1 MRLKVWSV
9 TAVVNAEPD
18 SIYIVRAKQ
27 KQASMSRY
35 LMSEDHTYRQNR
47 PIERKVAFFLP
58 SLAGGGAERVLLN
71 LANGFAQQGYKVD
84 LVLAQA
90 TGPYLRQITPQVN
103 TVNLGAR
110 RTLTSLYSLMTYLRQ
125 TQPEAL
131 IAGLDHANLVAIW
144 AKYLSGVPTR
154 VLVTVHGQLSEKIAG
169 NPTIPEKFLAFLL
182 RKFLPSAD
190 KIITVSNGVADDLS
204 EVLRLKR
211 DTITTIYNPV
221 VSSSLFEKAKA
232 PVTDPWPDAPSL
244 PIVIAIGRLDKQK
257 DFPNLIRAFGLVRR
271 QLTCKLLIL
280 GEGEQRPY
288 LENLIHELD
297 LENDVSLPGFV
308 DNPYAFLK
316 RAQVFVLSSVWEGLP
331 TVLIEALALGV
342 PVVSTDCKSGPREI
356 LKDGKYGALVPVGDH
371 TALAEAILQV
381 LRERKTNNIV
391 PVEAYQHFTWQHS
404 VTAYA
409 QAAGVFGNMH
419 PGSFKR

>member
-1 MRLKVWSV
+1 M
-9 TAVVNAEPD
+9 AVVNAELD
-18 SIYIVRAKQ
+18 SIYIICKQ
-27 KQASMSRY
+27 PSMSRY
-35 LMSEDHTYRQNR
+35 LMSEDRTYRQNKTMG
-47 PIERKVAFFLP
+47 RKVAFFLP

-90 TGPYLRQITPQVN
+90 TGPYMQQVSPQVN

-110 RTLTSLYSLMTYLRQ
+110 RTLTSLYSLVTYLRQ
-125 TQPEAL
+125 TRPEAL

-144 AKYLSGVPTR
+144 AKHLSGVPTR

-190 KIITVSNGVADDLS
+190 RIITVSNGVADDLS

-211 DTITTIYNPV
+211 DTIITIYNPV

-244 PIVIAIGRLDKQK
+244 PIIIAIGRLDKQK

-271 QLTCKLLIL
+271 QLACKLLIL

-288 LENLIHELD
+288 LENLICKLN

-331 TVLIEALALGV
+331 TVLIEALALEV

-356 LKDGKYGALVPVGDH
+356 LKDGKYGTLVPVGDH

-381 LRERKTNNIV
+381 LREGKTNSIV
-391 PVEAYQHFTWQHS
+391 PAEAYQPFTWDYS
-404 VTAYA
+404 IEAYA
-409 QAAGVFGNMH
+409 REAGVLGNM
-419 PGSFKR
+419 PTGLSSY